1 AMERALAT
9 GQVQRFE
16 YEIEVGGEVRV
27 REARVMRCG
36 DDDVISVQR
45 DVTEQRQAEAAL
57 RASERRFRELFES
70 SPDAI
75 FVESLDGRVLH
86 ATPAA
91 CRLHGLPREA
101 LVGRPVQDLV
111 PPDRRGDNLESFARL
126 KAGDIGY
133 MESYSLH
140 AEGRVVPVEIRASR
154 ATF

>member
-1 AMERALAT
+1 DVHLPRGYKTFADADAMRGRSAFELLPPDVALRAGEAMERALAT

-75 FVESLDGRVLH
+75 FVESLDGRVLD
-86 ATPAA
+86 A
-91 CRLHGLPREA
+91 
-101 LVGRPVQDLV
+101 
-111 PPDRRGDNLESFARL
+111 
-126 KAGDIGY
+126 
-133 MESYSLH
+133 
-140 AEGRVVPVEIRASR
+140 
-154 ATF
+154 